1 MVENVHIFL
10 YEILILF
17 IKYNTM
23 ISLFET
29 ERRKFIYL
37 LHLLPL
43 CVSR

>member
-1 MVENVHIFL
+1 MFEKVHIFV

-17 IKYNTM
+17 IKYNTL

-43 CVSR
+43 CISR